1 MKKKAISLLFAL
13 LLLFSIGMA
22 VSASPVPNTAGET
35 TAISQSET
43 VAPASDDLENPG
55 ADSSA
60 VQGVS
65 PSGPEAPDG
74 EEQAAE
80 ETQTDSA
87 PQKSNNTPFFI
98 GAGIAVLL
106 FIGVALYCKANCYK
120 PCAIQV
126 HTVVFASVPALT
138 LANLNRL
145 GHY

>member
-1 MKKKAISLLFAL
+1 MKKKALSLLFAL

-22 VSASPVPNTAGET
+22 VSASPVPNAAGET
-35 TAISQSET
+35 PAISQAET
-43 VAPASDDLENPG
+43 AAPASDDLENPG

-65 PSGPEAPDG
+65 PTGPEATDG

-106 FIGVALYCKANCYK
+106 FIGVALYCKANGNK
-120 PCAIQV
+120 
-126 HTVVFASVPALT
+126 SL
-138 LANLNRL
+138 
-145 GHY
+145 

>member
-1 MKKKAISLLFAL
+1 MKKKASLITL
-13 LLLFSIGMA
+13 LLALMLVFSVSMA
-22 VSASPVPNTAGET
+22 VSASPVPNAAGET
-35 TAISQSET
+35 TAISQAET

-65 PSGPEAPDG
+65 PTGPEAPDG
-74 EEQAAE
+74 EQAAE

-106 FIGVALYCKANCYK
+106 FIGVALYCKANGNK
-120 PCAIQV
+120 
-126 HTVVFASVPALT
+126 SL
-138 LANLNRL
+138 
-145 GHY
+145 